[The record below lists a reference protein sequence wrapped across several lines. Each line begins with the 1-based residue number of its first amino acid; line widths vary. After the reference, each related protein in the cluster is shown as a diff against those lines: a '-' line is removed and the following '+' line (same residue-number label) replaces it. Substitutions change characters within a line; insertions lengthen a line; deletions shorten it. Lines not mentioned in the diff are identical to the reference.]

1 MTVKNGQTDDLMS
14 RLTSLCKRR
23 GFVFPSSELYGGLQG
38 FWDWGPL
45 GVELKNN
52 IKKEWWKRFVQ
63 MRPDVVGLDSAIIT
77 NPKVWKKSGHAG
89 NFADFKSECK
99 KCHHRIKVDEYFH
112 NYNALDPAYSELYAK
127 ASKKFEAG
135 NQLLEKNRDEA
146 LRLHAEGE
154 VLTEQADE
162 LIAKKLDTIVKCPVC
177 GKRDW
182 ERPRYFL
189 LMLKTYIGPAASEE
203 DTAFLRPETAQ
214 NIFVNFENVVQAVRP
229 KLPFGIAQIGKA
241 FRNEIT
247 PGNFIFRSR
256 EFEQMEL
263 EYFVREKDAA
273 KQFDYWVNESLSF
286 YTDLGINKDRV
297 KLRKQSKEELA
308 HYAKATSD
316 IEYHW
321 PFSGGAGSASG
332 GDKGWAELT
341 GIANR
346 GDFDLKN
353 HGQMFKDESGN
364 FVPWVIEPSFGVER
378 AALAFL
384 IDAYHVVE
392 GGRST
397 TKESI
402 KEEEVVLRLHKSL
415 APIKV
420 AVLPLSKKPEL
431 QKIAEGIAHD
441 LRSRW
446 MVQYDETASIGKRYR
461 RQDEIG
467 TPYCVT
473 VDFDSIEDKKV
484 TVRDR
489 DTMEQ
494 ERVGVEELVRV
505 LTVKFD
511 S

>member
-1 MTVKNGQTDDLMS
+1 MQ
-14 RLTSLCKRR
+14 RLVSLAKRR

-52 IKKEWWKRFVQ
+52 IKREWWKRFVQ
-63 MRPDVVGLDSAIIT
+63 NRGDVVGLDSAIIT
-77 NPKVWKKSGHAG
+77 NPEVWEKSGHTQV
-89 NFADFKSECK
+89 FQDK
-99 KCHHRIKVDEYFH
+99 
-112 NYNALDPAYSELYAK
+112 
-127 ASKKFEAG
+127 
-135 NQLLEKNRDEA
+135 LLECRECHQRFRDVDISTVDGTGGSCPNCSSRNFEP
-146 LRLHAEGE
+146 
-154 VLTEQADE
+154 
-162 LIAKKLDTIVKCPVC
+162 AKEFNLLFETRVGPVFDS
-177 GKRDW
+177 K
-182 ERPRYFL
+182 
-189 LMLKTYIGPAASEE
+189 S
-203 DTAFLRPETAQ
+203 TAYLRPETAQ
-214 NIFVNFENVVQAVRP
+214 NIFVNFENIVSSTRAKV
-229 KLPFGIAQIGKA
+229 PFGIAQIGKA

-263 EYFVREKDAA
+263 EYFVREKEANTS
-273 KQFDYWVNESLSF
+273 FDFWVDESLAF
-286 YTDLGINKDRV
+286 YSDLGIKKKN
-297 KLRKQSKEELA
+297 LRKREQSKAELA
-308 HYAKATSD
+308 HYAKATTD
-316 IEYHW
+316 LEYRW
-321 PFSGGAGSASG
+321 PFSGGAGSALG

-353 HGQMFKDESGN
+353 HGQIFKDESGS

-384 IDAYHVVE
+384 LDAYHVVE

-397 TKESI
+397 TKEAI
-402 KEEEVVLRLHKSL
+402 KEEEVVLRLHKNL

-431 QKIAEGIAHD
+431 QKIAESIAQT
-441 LRSRW
+441 LRSKW
-446 MVQYDETASIGKRYR
+446 MVMYDETASIGKRYR

-473 VDFDSIEDKKV
+473 VDFDSVEDKKV

-489 DTMEQ
+489 DSMLQ
-494 ERVGVEELVRV
+494 ERVPVAELVLHLSKE
-505 LTVKFD
+505 LT